1 MQLFSRKRAESWAS
15 VREEVDKVIRS
26 VAAGTGTAVNVGELV
41 FLLTRDI
48 TYRAAFG
55 ASSMDGQDEFISI
68 LQEFSRLFGA
78 FNVADFI
85 PYLGW
90 IDPQRINDRVVAAR
104 KSLDG
109 FIDNIIDD
117 HMRKEKKNQKDDVDT
132 DMVDELLAF
141 YGEGEAKVTE
151 SDDLQSSIK
160 LTRDNIKAIIMVS
173 MNEIIKEKQ
182 NHLLTRKVIWYS
194 DMRYYYQIIL
204 FYLLKFIIY
213 NFFKYNF
220 SLILSHLDFT
230 SPLSFKAFFISSKLS
245 AI

>member
-1 MQLFSRKRAESWAS
+1 
-15 VREEVDKVIRS
+15 
-26 VAAGTGTAVNVGELV
+26 
-41 FLLTRDI
+41 
-48 TYRAAFG
+48 
-55 ASSMDGQDEFISI
+55 
-68 LQEFSRLFGA
+68 
-78 FNVADFI
+78 
-85 PYLGW
+85 
-90 IDPQRINDRVVAAR
+90 
-104 KSLDG
+104 
-109 FIDNIIDD
+109 
-117 HMRKEKKNQKDDVDT
+117 
-132 DMVDELLAF
+132 MVDELLAF